1 MINELDAVI
10 LTHDI
15 AEHGLQQDDVGVVVH
30 CHDKGEAFEVE
41 FVTAEGQ
48 TLAVLTLTP
57 SDILPIRG
65 NKILHVRELATT

>member
-41 FVTAEGQ
+41 FVTCCDCAIVSSPFSRTSRFDSLNPQ
-48 TLAVLTLTP
+48 
-57 SDILPIRG
+57 D
-65 NKILHVRELATT
+65 